1 MTTPERIS
9 ILYVDDEPENLS
21 AFKATYRRTHDITLS
36 HSAKDALEIL
46 KEDEPHIILADNRM
60 PEVTGVEFFRQV
72 KTLHP
77 DSVRILITAY
87 TSSEMMIEAINEGH
101 IDKYLVKPWSDDMM
115 NATIQS
121 GFEIYKS
128 RKELKEK
135 NQELALINERLT
147 KTNNEL
153 NTFIYSVSHDLR
165 TPLMSILGLL
175 SLMEEEKEP
184 TEQQNY
190 IDLMQSSIHKMDA
203 YIQNT
208 LNYYRN
214 KKSDIEISKINVQE
228 FVEDTLDSMKSF
240 REEVSFKVSIN
251 GEPEI
256 YSDEIRLR
264 ICLNNL
270 ISNAI
275 KYGKKDD
282 EKYLIEVEGVCTP
295 DFLELHV
302 IDHGIGIPEDEMNQ
316 IFEMFSKGKQS
327 KSSKSTG
334 LGLYIVKESL
344 QKINGTVDVESEVN
358 EGSRFIIK
366 VPNLNE

>member
-1 MTTPERIS
+1 MDTPERIS

-21 AFKATYRRTHDITLS
+21 AFKATYRRTHDVTLS

-60 PEVTGVEFFRQV
+60 PEVTGVEFFREV
-72 KTLHP
+72 KSLHP

-87 TSSEMMIEAINEGH
+87 TSSEMMIQAINEGH
-101 IDKYLVKPWSDDMM
+101 IDKYLVKPWSDEMM

-121 GFEIYKS
+121 GYEIYKS
-128 RKELKEK
+128 RKDVKEK
-135 NQELALINERLT
+135 NKELAIVNERLT

-175 SLMEEEKEP
+175 SLMDEENDLN
-184 TEQQNY
+184 EQQHY
-190 IDLMQSSIHKMDA
+190 VKLMQSSIHKMDA

-214 KKSDIEISKINVQE
+214 KKSDIEIKQINVKDFIDE
-228 FVEDTLDSMKSF
+228 ILESMKSF
-240 REEVSFKVSIN
+240 REEVSFSVN
-251 GEPEI
+251 VDGEPYI
-256 YSDEIRLR
+256 YSDEVRLR
-264 ICLNNL
+264 ICMNNL

-282 EKYLIEVEGVCTP
+282 AKYLIEIEGVCTP

-302 IDHGIGIPEDEMNQ
+302 IDHGIGIPDDEMSQ

-334 LGLYIVKESL
+334 LGLYIVKQSL
-344 QKINGTVDVESEVN
+344 QKINGTIDVESELN
-358 EGSRFIIK
+358 QGSRFIVKI
-366 VPNLNE
+366 PNLDE